1 METIRFIDQ
10 TKDQITVR
18 MSEQMKHVMLSYTD
32 PAPEGFLPVRKI
44 LPKPVV
50 DAEHELVFTYK
61 NLGNEVTKEYSVIG
75 LNEKLIT
82 IDDYDKAMEL
92 YLKKVR
98 SARGYNTREPSDYI
112 SSGNER
118 WKTDA
123 QDWIAFRDEVM
134 EYALDVQ
141 NKYIAQQP
149 VPSINDFIAGFPTI
163 TWTYRNEAK

>member
-1 METIRFIDQ
+1 MKVYLDPRGGSISVATIEVATEDFYQLERFFQ
-10 TKDQITVR
+10 SLSLMRT
-18 MSEQMKHVMLSYTD
+18 MSLCSHT
-32 PAPEGFLPVRKI
+32 RI
-44 LPKPVV
+44 W
-50 DAEHELVFTYK
+50 
-61 NLGNEVTKEYSVIG
+61 GNEVTKEYSVIG

-92 YLKKVR
+92 YLNKVR